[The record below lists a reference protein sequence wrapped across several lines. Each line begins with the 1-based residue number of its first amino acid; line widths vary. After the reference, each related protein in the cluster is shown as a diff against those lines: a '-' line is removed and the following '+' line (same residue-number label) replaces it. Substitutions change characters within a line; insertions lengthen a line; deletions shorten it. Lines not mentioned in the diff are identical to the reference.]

1 MLLGDTD
8 PQILLSGF
16 MDGLMSALEIRKA
29 AAPKVY
35 DRSSRVVMSMI
46 GGEKMRN
53 RENNREKSKSK
64 GRSKRKRKK
73 RRKTDGSDVSESE
86 SSANSE
92 SDSSQHSDN
101 SDGSPPQD
109 IPAPR
114 PRNRKPLKIQ
124 PLKTESDDDDLP
136 MPLPLSLSTR
146 TPSPAYHKIDP
157 RVGFLKGGRIRRR
170 KGRDV
175 LQRALVRGPRTHT
188 EEKWRIAL
196 LSTLTA
202 LRPPGLLMVAMHLHF
217 ELSSHFFDEKPLPSQ
232 KNCLAARTFVA
243 SDIVSKV
250 SVQFAVRNFLCSE
263 SLQRLFV
270 EEYSSLIEGR
280 PSNKHIIGLV
290 TALQEN
296 YLLPHFADTEVC
308 VTLCNAPPPHLYPS
322 PPPHSPT
329 PPTRSIFDVVCN
341 VDTLYLLHQG
351 T

>member
-1 MLLGDTD
+1 VLLGGTD
-8 PQILLSGF
+8 PQVLLSGF
-16 MDGLMSALEIRKA
+16 MDGLMSALEVRKA

-53 RENNREKSKSK
+53 RESVRERSKSK
-64 GRSKRKRKK
+64 GKGKAKRRKK
-73 RRKTDGSDVSESE
+73 RRTDGSDDSESE
-86 SSANSE
+86 SSADSE
-92 SDSSQHSDN
+92 SDSSQHSDT
-101 SDGSPPQD
+101 SVGSPPQD

-124 PLKTESDDDDLP
+124 PLKVESDEDLP
-136 MPLPLSLSTR
+136 MPLPLGLSSR

-175 LQRALVRGPRTHT
+175 LQRALIRGPRTNT

-196 LSTLTA
+196 LTTLTA

-217 ELSSHFFDEKPLPSQ
+217 ELTNHFFEEKPLPSY
-232 KNCLAARTFVA
+232 KTGWAARTFIA
-243 SDIVSKV
+243 SDIISKV

-270 EEYSSLIEGR
+270 EECSSLIEGR
-280 PSNKHIIGLV
+280 PSNKHIMGLI

-296 YLLPHFADTEVC
+296 FLLPHFADTEVS
-308 VTLCNAPPPHLYPS
+308 VTF
-322 PPPHSPT
+322 
-329 PPTRSIFDVVCN
+329 RIFLRLTYYYYYCAKR
-341 VDTLYLLHQG
+341 
-351 T
+351 